1 MAIKG
6 TESKTLV
13 MKKILETFPDA
24 FLYNND
30 KEIRIPFTEQ
40 GDQVEIK
47 VVLSCAKTPVREAVV
62 YDWSTSSSSTTSNES
77 IPVPAPTP
85 QSRTQ
90 ISEEDRRK
98 VAELMAKLGL

>member
-6 TESKTLV
+6 TESKTIV

-47 VVLSCAKTPVREAVV
+47 VVLSCAKTPVREVAV
-62 YDWSTSSSSTTSNES
+62 YDWSTNSSTTTSKES
-77 IPVPAPTP
+77 VPAPAPTP
-85 QSRTQ
+85 QPQTQ

>member
-6 TESKTLV
+6 TESKTRVLN
-13 MKKILETFPDA
+13 KILETFPDA

-47 VVLSCAKTPVREAVV
+47 VVLSCAKTPVRQAAVL
-62 YDWSTSSSSTTSNES
+62 DWSTDSPTIVSEES
-77 IPVPAPTP
+77 IPAPVEQP
-85 QSRTQ
+85 SPQ
-90 ISEEDRRK
+90 ISEEDLRK